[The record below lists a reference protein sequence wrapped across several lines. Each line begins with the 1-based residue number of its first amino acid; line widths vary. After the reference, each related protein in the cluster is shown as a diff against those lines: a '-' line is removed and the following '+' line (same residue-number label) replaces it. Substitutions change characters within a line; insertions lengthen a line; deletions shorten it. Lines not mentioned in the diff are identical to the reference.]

1 MRDWSSRFWVGFVY
15 STCSFV
21 SDSFVYSC
29 ELIMIYKHHKGNL
42 YNYFGTATGINNPC
56 DDLKF
61 FCEAKLADSNNR
73 DGKIYKVY
81 QDFNLDFFVMGIG
94 DGIVRSL
101 YQSLDNL
108 LIWLRPVEEFREKF
122 DVFPSKIKPSLNFE
136 TITFFCHGCQ
146 QTHTLPICPY
156 EKGLA
161 FSGTPDKPSLM
172 PAVLITDGTNLCHSL
187 ITDGK
192 IRYLSDSNHQ
202 LSGKEVELPDVQKL

>member
-1 MRDWSSRFWVGFVY
+1 
-15 STCSFV
+15 
-21 SDSFVYSC
+21 
-29 ELIMIYKHHKGNL
+29 MIYKHHKGNL
-42 YNYFGTATGINNPC
+42 YNHFGTATGINNVY

-61 FCEAKLADSNNR
+61 FCEAKLADS
-73 DGKIYKVY
+73 DGQDSKIYKVY
-81 QDFNLDFFVMGIG
+81 QDFNLDFFVMGID

-101 YQSLDNL
+101 YQSLDDN

-122 DVFPSKIKPSLNFE
+122 TLFPSKIKPSLNFE
-136 TITFFCHGCQ
+136 TITFYCHGCQ

-156 EKGLA
+156 ENGLA

-202 LSGKEVELPDVQKL
+202 LSGKEIELPDYED